1 MDSNLLFYGFTT
13 IFYLF
18 CAVKILFNVKKKSV
32 ETPFWVLGVTA
43 LGVIA
48 HFWVLQSGIFVAS
61 HTLALAMGSIIS
73 AICFISVLVLLF
85 GSIYGQ
91 GSSLLALVLI
101 VAAFGVWAPMV
112 LPPTVAPMINPTPA
126 TKIHLALG
134 VVAYS
139 FSFMSAVEMI
149 KTRSASDLF
158 QRFLNAAFIFLTLT
172 LITGVMSINGYFD
185 MLIAGDKKSLLTF
198 VAWVTFGLLVL
209 ARKFL
214 SWERASTALLFW
226 VGVCAQVVTI
236 FSFV

>member
-1 MDSNLLFYGFTT
+1 MDSNLLFYGFIT

-18 CAVKILFNVKKKSV
+18 CAVKILFNVKNKSE

-48 HFWVLQSGIFVAS
+48 HFWVLQGSIFVAS
-61 HTLALAMGSIIS
+61 HTIALGVGSVIS
-73 AICFISVLVLLF
+73 AMCFISVLILLF

-91 GSSLLALVLI
+91 GGSLLAIVLI
-101 VAAFGVWAPMV
+101 ISAVVAWMPLLLSTSV
-112 LPPTVAPMINPTPA
+112 TPMINPAPA
-126 TKIHLALG
+126 LKIHLALG

-139 FSFMSAVEMI
+139 FSFMAAVEMV
-149 KTRSASDLF
+149 KTHSANELF
-158 QRFLNAAFIFLTLT
+158 QRFLNAAFAFLTLT

-214 SWERASTALLFW
+214 SWKRASTVLLFW
-226 VGVCAQVVTI
+226 LGICAQIVTI
-236 FSFV
+236 ISYL